1 MLLSFILRVL
11 REKGPRNL
19 RGNDTPILKMIQA
32 LADNEA
38 LLVNTLL
45 LLETF
50 ELDVWERL
58 RNAVLRVPEGRSVAS
73 V

>member
-1 MLLSFILRVL
+1 
-11 REKGPRNL
+11 
-19 RGNDTPILKMIQA
+19 MIQA